1 MKWINATVILM
12 AAHPRFLPTVGM
24 CLSFL
29 TGLIYLLA
37 GDYKRTLY
45 WWSAVPLTWSITY

>member
-12 AAHPRFLPTVGM
+12 AAHPKFLPTVGM

>member
-1 MKWINATVILM
+1 MKMVNTAVTLM
-12 AAHPRFLPTVGM
+12 AAYPRFLPTVGM

-45 WWSAVPLTWSITY
+45 WWSSIPLVWSVTH